1 MAIMKRLSFVL
12 RRLASLR
19 PAALMAALAL
29 AGVLSGDAIGQS
41 SPTIGTS
48 GSVLGD
54 DVLYT
59 IGGGS
64 AVAMSPTSDMQSLGV
79 GLGWNNNLICG
90 NLSLSNTLQ
99 NQLNGVTN
107 GFQTIMSQVI
117 QNATSAVASLPAL
130 IIQRADP
137 GLYNLLTNGILQARL
152 DFDRSKATCRAMANK
167 MADLAGGTLGWDQ
180 LAQGQALKAAVS
192 NTQDAVAATQQAE
205 SQRGNAG
212 VPWVGGSNAGGA
224 GQTPIKVVGDVT
236 RAGYNLLNGRAVT
249 DTSSIDSGTCS
260 DRLTCTT
267 WTSPDAAATWATR
280 VLGEQEEQTCDNCTS
295 TQTTPG
301 VGLTPLIQ
309 AEYDTKLKALQDL
322 ISGTSATTPDNLQ
335 AAGSDAL
342 PITRGVVEAL
352 RDEPDQTVLTQ
363 RLASEVALSSV
374 LEKALLLQR
383 TLLTGSKEPNV
394 AANQLAQQAIGQDND
409 TLEREI
415 TNLKTELDLRRELA
429 GNATAWILERQ
440 YARGEGSR
448 RIFQGDTVPNR
459 LDQLQKPAN
468 GSQGTGP

>member
-1 MAIMKRLSFVL
+1 MKRPSIFP
-12 RRLASLR
+12 RRISSSRAV
-19 PAALMAALAL
+19 AFGATLAL
-29 AGVLSGDAIGQS
+29 AIVLTSDAVGQS
-41 SPTIGTS
+41 NPSIGTS

-64 AVAMSPTSDMQSLGV
+64 AVAMSPSANMQSLGV

-90 NLSLSNTLQ
+90 NLSLSDTLQ

-180 LAQGQALKAAVS
+180 LAQGQALKTAVS
-192 NTQDAVAATQQAE
+192 NTQDAVAATEQAE

-224 GQTPIKVVGDVT
+224 GQSSIKVVGDVT
-236 RAGYNLLNGRAVT
+236 RAGYNLLNGRAIT
-249 DTSSIDSGTCS
+249 DTSSIDASTCGN
-260 DRLTCTT
+260 RLACTT
-267 WTSPDAAATWATR
+267 WRSPDAAATWATR
-280 VLGEQEEQTCDNCTS
+280 VLGEQEERTCDDCTS
-295 TQTTPG
+295 AQTTPG

-309 AEYDTKLKALQDL
+309 EEYDTKLKALQDL
-322 ISGTSATTPDNLQ
+322 ISGTKATTPDNLQ

-352 RDEPDQTVLTQ
+352 RDEPDQVVLTQ
-363 RLASEVALSSV
+363 RLASEAALSSV

-394 AANQLAQQAIGQDND
+394 TANQLAEQAITQDND

-429 GNATAWILERQ
+429 GNATAWIVARQ
-440 YARGEGSR
+440 YERGEGSR

-459 LDQLQKPAN
+459 LDRLQKPAT
-468 GSQGTGP
+468 GSNGTGP